1 VHVSSAE
8 DMLYKLQYLK
18 ENKLSLEELSKKLI
32 DDTCRTQEELQHL
45 KKLHNMVRF
54 NEPESEDGRNVREF
68 EEQVAQRKAKVKSR
82 INKMKDTEKLI
93 LTALGLLGKI
103 YSQVVG
109 EVHTTTSNSLQA
121 DCERIA
127 RTLIEFQSIEVK
139 SD

>member
-1 VHVSSAE
+1 
-8 DMLYKLQYLK
+8 
-18 ENKLSLEELSKKLI
+18 
-32 DDTCRTQEELQHL
+32 
-45 KKLHNMVRF
+45 MVLF
-54 NEPESEDGRNVREF
+54 NEPDKEDGRNVREF
-68 EEQVAQRKAKVKSR
+68 EEQVAQRKAQVKAR

-93 LTALGLLGKI
+93 LTALGLLGKT

-109 EVHTTTSNSLQA
+109 EMHTTPSNSLQA

>member
-1 VHVSSAE
+1 
-8 DMLYKLQYLK
+8 
-18 ENKLSLEELSKKLI
+18 
-32 DDTCRTQEELQHL
+32 
-45 KKLHNMVRF
+45 
-54 NEPESEDGRNVREF
+54 
-68 EEQVAQRKAKVKSR
+68 
-82 INKMKDTEKLI
+82 MKDTEKLI